1 MTGKTDSALKK
12 LIVSRLLIDDDSLRI
27 VICTSVLSMGIDM
40 AGLFYL
46 SCHNVDGLVHCA

>member
-40 AGLFYL
+40 AVLFYL

>member
-40 AGLFYL
+40 AGLYYL